1 MKTKEDKEPLNKN
14 KEYSAEELGKINL
27 IFSIINKVMQK
38 TPFHAFMI
46 NQAAA
51 SNAFSVFPHMF
62 GQYEE
67 GELTLV
73 QPQKGEAPLPRDAVS
88 TNQEMIDLWKVIVN
102 ISYDNKRTFI
112 KLDTNK
118 MKVFRRLMILPPK
131 YICTGN
137 YLICATF
144 ESEKEAQNC
153 ITYLKTKFVRFLIS
167 RVVTVGSL
175 SRKSLKLVPIQEMDQ
190 PWTDEELYK
199 KYDLT
204 SEEIEVIESKIR
216 EL

>member
-1 MKTKEDKEPLNKN
+1 MSAKEDKEKLNSN
-14 KEYSAEELGKINL
+14 KEYSSEELDKINL
-27 IFSIINKVMQK
+27 IFSIINKVMKK
-38 TPFHAFMI
+38 TPFHAVMM

-51 SNAFSVFPHMF
+51 SNAFSVSPHMF
-62 GQYEE
+62 GKYEE

-73 QPQKGEAPLPRDAVS
+73 QPQKGESPLPREVVS
-88 TNQEMIDLWKVIVN
+88 TNHEMIDQWKVIVN

-144 ESEKEAQNC
+144 SSEKEAQNC
-153 ITYLKTKFVRFLIS
+153 ISYLKTKFVRFLIS

-175 SRKSLKLVPIQEMDQ
+175 SRKSLKLVPIQEMNK
-190 PWTDEELYK
+190 PWTDEELYE
-199 KYDLT
+199 KYELT
-204 SEEIEVIESKIR
+204 PEEIDVIESKIR